1 MNKSLKIFLIMII
14 LTFAT
19 FSGVLGTKVISEEE
33 RLTKETTAIGAIS
46 FPAIYGNIVVWADNR
61 GGNSNIFG
69 CNLKTKTEF
78 QISDSGNV
86 IPYPA
91 IYGDIVVW
99 SDNINGNFNI
109 YGYNLNTQERFQV
122 SDSGNAMYPAI
133 YGDIVVW
140 TKVDNNE
147 NKADIWGYNLKTKE
161 RFQITESNDAGV
173 PAIYGDIVVWIGG
186 IQFENTEN
194 IDIFGYNLKTKER
207 FQITKSG
214 KAILPEIYCDRVVWL
229 DYRDGNIYGLLDVY
243 ITYLDVVCGETK
255 KSLPMNWI
263 MKKFGLGN
271 KE

>member
-1 MNKSLKIFLIMII
+1 
-14 LTFAT
+14 
-19 FSGVLGTKVISEEE
+19 
-33 RLTKETTAIGAIS
+33 
-46 FPAIYGNIVVWADNR
+46 
-61 GGNSNIFG
+61 
-69 CNLKTKTEF
+69 
-78 QISDSGNV
+78 
-86 IPYPA
+86 
-91 IYGDIVVW
+91 
-99 SDNINGNFNI
+99 
-109 YGYNLNTQERFQV
+109 
-122 SDSGNAMYPAI
+122 MYPAI

-243 ITYLDVVCGETK
+243 IIYLDVVCGETNN
-255 KSLPMNWI
+255 SLPMNWI